1 MQGSAWISL
10 LRKIPSEMH
19 DSLALGLV
27 TGAEVVVQQLI
38 RMESDFLIVRGRMA
52 GSTAE
57 ARVLLVPYSH
67 MALVAFNKPLPEAEV
82 QEIFGKDAPAA
93 LGSESAARLTAA
105 RAAGTKPGSGER
117 ARETAPVGVKSSD
130 SAGSPKA
137 PPSKSIL
144 LARLRERLAEK
155 AK

>member
-1 MQGSAWISL
+1 MQGSAWINL
-10 LRKIPSEMH
+10 LRRIPADLH

-67 MALVAFNKPLPEAEV
+67 MALVAFNKPMPEAQV
-82 QEIFGKDAPAA
+82 QEIFVKDAPAVLA
-93 LGSESAARLTAA
+93 PEPAARLPAP
-105 RAAGTKPGSGER
+105 RPAGTKSGSGACGCQER
-117 ARETAPVGVKSSD
+117 RGQLRSGQSAAIEVDPACPPPGAAR
-130 SAGSPKA
+130 
-137 PPSKSIL
+137 
-144 LARLRERLAEK
+144 
-155 AK
+155 